1 MLGVTASAF
10 AESKIMPSAPPG
22 TVETGAPAFVVLGPE
37 AMGISTVPTDLQV
50 LPDGRILLV
59 AQREIAF
66 GDGLRW
72 EVFRAADG
80 QSGLSS
86 LVAVDVDGQIY
97 AGTEGG
103 IARVD
108 LGEDARWR
116 LTLVVDLRPELGPR
130 NANLNS
136 VAIIGDTWY
145 WHSGNGAVVTWR
157 PGQSA
162 RVAASGSSIERIFGW
177 KQNVFFSEGSSGALL
192 ELNGAG
198 AATRLFDPGDVSETV
213 ASAVPLADGRMLL
226 GTVSSGMKIFDGK
239 TFQPFAPD
247 SLLSARRRIDDL
259 CPVGD
264 GLFAAAVDSIGVVFF
279 DREGRIVQ
287 TLERALDHRLARVK
301 RLRYAADGVLWV
313 LLGEGVARVEHPSP
327 FSDYAPL
334 LASGLGF
341 AQPVRHRG
349 KLWMLSEGHAMRAV
363 YDASGRLE
371 RFQEDTPPGK
381 FLFTLAEAD
390 GQLFASNDAGIFAY
404 ESGAWTLVL
413 PGIVNARIGFAP
425 PTNRGLPYV
434 ARGEYGFIERTAE
447 AGRYT
452 AHRVTVPGLGD
463 NYNAVADRTG
473 IVWLELG
480 ASRVGRFDPRSTTA
494 TFTVFD
500 RAAGLTPG
508 WAEIYVL
515 DGVARFQLSATHLHF
530 DEADQRF
537 VPDADFARSFP
548 QLQSVQGRP
557 LKDRSGRL
565 WHTSNGRA
573 HVTAPGS
580 TTPQPI
586 PGGFSPMEYIVEENG
601 VAWLFGNR
609 RLARLDLRVQPLPPR
624 PLRAL
629 ITSVQF
635 AANNRRIFRPAAS
648 LGAVS
653 YADNSLVVHFA
664 APANPFES
672 PVTFEVML
680 EGAGTPWVAT
690 GSVGSATFD
699 RLKEGRYAFRVRP
712 VAGEGRTGEEA
723 RLEFEIRPPWFRTT
737 LARTAFGLGAIGLFA
752 FAAWFSAFLQ
762 RRENERLERLVAER
776 TEELNHTNVQL
787 SRQIV
792 ETTEKSAA
800 LSSSEERYRTLNTEL
815 EERVRQR
822 TAELSL
828 SNAELQQRESL
839 FRLIF
844 EHAPVGISWK
854 RADLGDNHHHN
865 ATFRRILEL
874 SGGFTGATPLA
885 TLIHPEDA
893 PRHARLHA
901 EVQSGQRDSYNVEAR
916 FVLAGGRVV
925 WGSFS
930 VAVVRDEQ
938 GRIVQDIGILEDIT
952 ARKQAEEELAK
963 TYKNL
968 VEASRLAGMAEVAT
982 GVLHNVGNVLNS
994 LNVSSNLVT
1003 ETVQRSNVDGLVKL
1017 AALVNEHAG
1026 DLGEFLTRDPKGRLV
1041 PGYLA
1046 SLAEHSAKEREAL
1059 LQEVASMQKNI
1070 DHIKEI
1076 VAMQQGHAT
1085 AAGVIETLAAAEL
1098 FEDALRMN
1106 GADLARHDVRIVR
1119 EFAPVPP
1126 LSVEKG
1132 KVLQILV
1139 NLIRNAVHACDDL
1152 QKHEARAKTITLR
1165 LEAHGDDRVRLAVR
1179 DNGIGILPE
1188 NLTRIFVHGFTTRA
1202 YGHGFGL
1209 HSSAIAAKEMKGS
1222 LAVSS
1227 DGFGRGATFV
1237 LELPIAAERTAG
1249 ELPRRAGLVS
1259 TLA

>member
-1 MLGVTASAF
+1 MTTSAF

-22 TVETGAPAFVVLGPE
+22 VVESGVPAFVVLGPE
-37 AMGISTVPTDLQV
+37 AMGLSTVPTDLQV
-50 LPDGRILLV
+50 LPDGRILAM

-72 EVFRAADG
+72 QVFRAAEG
-80 QSGLSS
+80 QSALSS
-86 LVAVDVDGQIY
+86 LVAVDTDGQIY
-97 AGTEGG
+97 TGTEGG

-108 LGEDARWR
+108 LGEDARWH
-116 LTLVVDLRPELGPR
+116 LTLVADLRRDLGLPI
-130 NANLNS
+130 ATLTS
-136 VAIIGDTWY
+136 VAFIGDAWY
-145 WHSGNGAVVTWR
+145 WYSGNGAVVSWR
-157 PGQSA
+157 PGQAA
-162 RVAASGSSIERIFGW
+162 RIAATGTSIERVFGW
-177 KQNVFFSEGSSGALL
+177 DQNVFFSEGSSGALM
-192 ELNGAG
+192 ELNGTRT
-198 AATRLFDPGDVSETV
+198 AARVFDPGDVGEAVT
-213 ASAVPLADGRMLL
+213 SAVPLPDGGLL
-226 GTVSSGMKIFDGK
+226 VGTVTVGMKIFDGK
-239 TFQPFAPD
+239 SFQPFAPD
-247 SLLSARRRIDDL
+247 GLLAARRRIDDL
-259 CPVGD
+259 CAVGN

-301 RLRYAADGVLWV
+301 RLRYAQDGVLWV
-313 LLGEGVARVEHPSP
+313 LLSEGVARVEHPSP
-327 FSDYAPL
+327 FSDFAPL

-341 AQPVRHRG
+341 AQSLRHAG
-349 KLWMLSEGHAMRAV
+349 KLWMLSEGHAMRGV

-390 GQLFASNDAGIFAY
+390 GRLLASNDAGIFAY
-404 ESGAWTLVL
+404 ENGTWTLVL
-413 PGIVNARIGFAP
+413 PGIVNARVGFSPATP
-425 PTNRGLPYV
+425 RGIPYI
-434 ARGEYGFIERTAE
+434 ARGEYGFIARAAE
-447 AGRYT
+447 GPGKYVANRFS
-452 AHRVTVPGLGD
+452 VPGLGD
-463 NYNAVADRTG
+463 NYNAVADGDG
-473 IVWLELG
+473 IVWVELG
-480 ASRVGRFDPRSTTA
+480 ASRVGRFDPRSSSDS
-494 TFTVFD
+494 FKVFERD
-500 RAAGLTPG
+500 AGLTPG

-515 DGVARFQLSATHLHF
+515 EGVARFQLSAVHLRF
-530 DEADQRF
+530 EAATQRF
-537 VPDADFARSFP
+537 VPDDDLPRRFP
-548 QLQSVQGRP
+548 QLRTVQGRP
-557 LKDRSGRL
+557 LLDSLGRL
-565 WHTSNGRA
+565 WHTADGLA
-573 HVTAPGS
+573 HVTARGS
-580 TTPQPI
+580 TTPQTI

-609 RLARLDLRVQPLPPR
+609 RLARLDLRVPPPPPR
-624 PLRAL
+624 RLRAL

-635 AANNRRIFRPAAS
+635 AATNRWVFRPAGS
-648 LGAVS
+648 LGSVP

-672 PVTFEVML
+672 PVTFEVLL
-680 EGAGTPWVAT
+680 EGAGTAWVST
-690 GSVGSATFD
+690 GSVSSATFN

-712 VAGEGRTGEEA
+712 VAGVGPPGEEA
-723 RLEFEIRPPWFRTT
+723 RLEFEIRPPWFRTP
-737 LARTAFGLGAIGLFA
+737 LAWTAYAFATIGLFT

-762 RRENERLERLVAER
+762 RRENERLEQLVTQR
-776 TEELNHTNVQL
+776 TEELHRTNLQL

-815 EERVRQR
+815 EGRVRQR

-828 SNAELQQRESL
+828 SNTELQQRESL

-854 RADLGDNHHHN
+854 RADLGDSHHHN
-865 ATFRRILEL
+865 ATFRRILNLE
-874 SGGFTGATPLA
+874 GGFTDATALT
-885 TLIHPEDA
+885 TLIHPDDA
-893 PRHARLHA
+893 ASHAKLQQ
-901 EVQSGQRDSYNVEAR
+901 EVASGRRDSYNVEAR
-916 FVLAGGRVV
+916 FVLKTGRIV

-930 VAVVRDEQ
+930 VAVVRDEH

-952 ARKQAEEELAK
+952 ARKQAEDELAQ

-968 VEASRLAGMAEVAT
+968 VDASRLAGMAEVAT

-1017 AALVNEHAG
+1017 AALVNEHAS
-1026 DLGEFLTRDPKGRLV
+1026 DLGEFLTRDPKGKLV

-1046 SLAEHSAKEREAL
+1046 SLAEHSMKERAAL

-1085 AAGVIETLAAAEL
+1085 AAGVIETLEAAEL

-1106 GADLARHDVRIVR
+1106 GADLVRGDVRIVR
-1119 EFAPVPP
+1119 EFASVPA

-1139 NLIRNAVHACDDL
+1139 NLIRNAKHACDDL
-1152 QKHEARAKTITLR
+1152 QKRETREKIITLR
-1165 LEAHGDDRVRLAVR
+1165 LEAAADEKVWLIVH
-1179 DNGIGILPE
+1179 DNGIGIPPE

-1209 HSSAIAAKEMKGS
+1209 HSSALAAKEMRGA
-1222 LAVSS
+1222 LTASS
-1227 DGFGRGATFV
+1227 AGLGHGATFI
-1237 LELPIAAERTAG
+1237 LELPIVAERTAG
-1249 ELPRRAGLVS
+1249 ELPRRPGLAVMS
-1259 TLA
+1259 D